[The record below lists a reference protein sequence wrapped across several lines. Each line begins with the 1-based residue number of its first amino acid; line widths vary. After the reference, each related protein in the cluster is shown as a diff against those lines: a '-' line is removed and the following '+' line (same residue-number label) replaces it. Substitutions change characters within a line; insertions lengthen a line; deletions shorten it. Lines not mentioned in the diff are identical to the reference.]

1 MGLLKSCSRSE
12 RQHDMQ
18 AATEMSC
25 IIRLPDSRLH
35 TCVCLCACYAGS
47 PVTDMHFLLPCGALT
62 SCYKKRKDIN
72 SGQSWKLLRMIHA
85 TLQASLTQARPPPA
99 QWSQIAQSAAQREQQ
114 EQQALVVATPGLQNQ
129 IGEYNCFLNVVI
141 QCLWHCT
148 VFKARFSALAQ
159 GSLAT
164 VQVGSWS
171 CFQQSLASS
180 LMHHCDICR
189 VKVDSGAQPNR
200 VQW

>member
-1 MGLLKSCSRSE
+1 M
-12 RQHDMQ
+12 
-18 AATEMSC
+18 
-25 IIRLPDSRLH
+25 
-35 TCVCLCACYAGS
+35 
-47 PVTDMHFLLPCGALT
+47 
-62 SCYKKRKDIN
+62 KDAEDDNAI
-72 SGQSWKLLRMIHA
+72 
-85 TLQASLTQARPPPA
+85 LQASLTQARPPPA

-159 GSLAT
+159 GSPAT

-171 CFQQSLASS
+171 CFLQSLASS
-180 LMHHCDICR
+180 
-189 VKVDSGAQPNR
+189 
-200 VQW
+200 

>member
-1 MGLLKSCSRSE
+1 M
-12 RQHDMQ
+12 MQ
-18 AATEMSC
+18 
-25 IIRLPDSRLH
+25 
-35 TCVCLCACYAGS
+35 
-47 PVTDMHFLLPCGALT
+47 
-62 SCYKKRKDIN
+62 
-72 SGQSWKLLRMIHA
+72 RMIHA

-159 GSLAT
+159 GSPAT
-164 VQVGSWS
+164 VQVSGWS
-171 CFQQSLASS
+171 RSLQTQVSIAVVDDAPLHYLHSGVTVSRSQSACNGRMCLT
-180 LMHHCDICR
+180 R
-189 VKVDSGAQPNR
+189 G
-200 VQW
+200 